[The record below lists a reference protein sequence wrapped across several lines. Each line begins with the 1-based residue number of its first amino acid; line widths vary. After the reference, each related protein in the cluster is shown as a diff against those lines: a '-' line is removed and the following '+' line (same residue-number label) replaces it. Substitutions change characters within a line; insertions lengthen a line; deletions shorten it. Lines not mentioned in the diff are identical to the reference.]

1 MTGKVVDLI
10 KSILGLSGLAYA
22 VGFVVVNT
30 EFLRW
35 GVSESDWIDS
45 RYIAAGAIYLF
56 VALPTMLFP
65 YLRGLEQL
73 NEVYKAAKGHYFSE
87 SLDSLYRENEFLISK
102 WVGPFIVVGALLA
115 ALIVFYAPN
124 HGGEADLWGFLWKF
138 CAWYLISRLLAAR
151 AAVLFNLGFYWRAK
165 AADAVLHGGS
175 PFWNSF
181 LGNFVRSYKAS
192 FSKSFHLTAGRD
204 PTSDEVQSNL
214 SKTLLGGTASE
225 GFLQSAVYKGVA
237 LFLASVISFGAV
249 VYPSLPASI
258 GGGSPQSIS
267 LLLGGSSASGL
278 STLGLPGRRIDAAGS
293 DSSGASA
300 QAFEYL
306 TDPLP
311 LLGKTSEGYF
321 VLVYTATE
329 SSAIKIPTSMVES
342 VSYKQVPK

>member
-1 MTGKVVDLI
+1 
-10 KSILGLSGLAYA
+10 
-22 VGFVVVNT
+22 VNT

-65 YLRGLEQL
+65 YLQGLQEL
-73 NEVYKAAKGHYFSE
+73 NEAYRAAKGNYFSD
-87 SLDSLYRENEFLISK
+87 SLDSVFRENAYLISK
-102 WVGPFIVVGALLA
+102 WIGPFFVVGALLC
-115 ALIVFYAPN
+115 ALIVFYAPS
-124 HGGEADLWGFLWKF
+124 HGGETDLWAFLWKF
-138 CAWYLISRLLAAR
+138 CLWYVISRWLAGRAAILFNFVFYVR
-151 AAVLFNLGFYWRAK
+151 AKAQAAVLQG
-165 AADAVLHGGS
+165 DS

-181 LGNFVRSYKAS
+181 LTSYVRSFKVAFVSSYRAN
-192 FSKSFHLTAGRD
+192 AGHD
-204 PTSDEVQSNL
+204 PTPEEVQANL
-214 SKTLLGGTASE
+214 SNTILGGTSSI
-225 GFLQSAVYKGVA
+225 GFLQSAVYKGIA

-249 VYPSLPASI
+249 VYPNLPASI

-267 LLLGGSSASGL
+267 LLLGGSSAAGL
-278 STLGLPGRRIDAAGS
+278 TTLGLPGRRIDGGVNATGAGS
-293 DSSGASA
+293 S

-329 SSAIKIPTSMVES
+329 SSAIKIPTAMVES